1 MPSITLHIYIH
12 TIYTNQFSDFIPQN
26 PYNYI
31 LFTFN
36 KSLLYPLP
44 PLTTK
49 FVSHDQVCSYTLNF
63 GPISLFCPMQRL
75 IITFFLHSTS
85 YCFTPSPHL
94 QCWDW
99 TTCSNAC
106 SGSWLCFG
114 KETMSKSQHCRW
126 GEGEGGQWFLWSGKN
141 ILSKIVSKN
150 PYIAER
156 TYFEHVSIVGTTY
169 LRANYK
175 TNIDMINIVKSVFI
189 IVTGFWGESTL
200 SEPRSRGWGLFFV

>member
-1 MPSITLHIYIH
+1 MPVCPSK
-12 TIYTNQFSDFIPQN
+12 NQFSDFIPQN

-49 FVSHDQVCSYTLNF
+49 FVSYDQVCSYTLNF

-106 SGSWLCFG
+106 SGTWLCFG

-156 TYFEHVSIVGTTY
+156 TNF
-169 LRANYK
+169 
-175 TNIDMINIVKSVFI
+175 
-189 IVTGFWGESTL
+189 
-200 SEPRSRGWGLFFV
+200 